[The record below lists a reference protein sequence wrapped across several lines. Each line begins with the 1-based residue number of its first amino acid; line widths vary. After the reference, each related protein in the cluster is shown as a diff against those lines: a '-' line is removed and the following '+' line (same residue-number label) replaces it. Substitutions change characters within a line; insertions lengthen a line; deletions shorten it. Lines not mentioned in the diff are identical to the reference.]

1 MPKHRLSQLL
11 ELVVRRRHTAAA
23 WLAIVAA
30 LCVSATASAAR
41 TNSTH
46 AQRFVLY
53 TANVKGADIPVVV
66 QATGAV
72 NGVGTETQT
81 EKPSRG
87 GEINY
92 VTLHLKG
99 GTLRLV
105 APERFA
111 WNPDLSTCSAT
122 ATGGGTWKI
131 VAGTGAYRATS
142 GHGTFTTRGVLLGAR
157 DARGKC
163 LGQKAQPA
171 VNYVTVVLTGT
182 VAS

>member
-1 MPKHRLSQLL
+1 MPKHHLSHLIA
-11 ELVVRRRHTAAA
+11 LVARRRRTTAA
-23 WLAIVAA
+23 WVAIVAA
-30 LCVSATASAAR
+30 LCVSAAAGAAH
-41 TNSTH
+41 TSSTH

-53 TANVKGADIPVVV
+53 TASVKGADIPVVV
-66 QATGAV
+66 QASGAV

-111 WNPDLSTCSAT
+111 WRPDLSTCSAT

-131 VAGTGAYRATS
+131 VAGTGAYRTTS
-142 GHGTFTTRGVLLGAR
+142 GHGSFTTRGVLLGAR
-157 DARGKC
+157 DAHGAC